1 MVTTGTE
8 TDTPP
13 AGGSAAA
20 DHRLADVDGH
30 VRRVLA
36 DGATAQLLVFV
47 ERDCPTSRGAL
58 TALAGEEA
66 TAAAVTIVSQG
77 RPQAAHDL
85 VRSCR
90 AGALRVL
97 VEPEPHPVSAAFA
110 VRTVPTFL
118 LLDQDGTELARVD
131 GWDRAE
137 VRDLVVR
144 AGGELVADGGLPE
157 LKPGCQSRSTLDA
170 SMQERLA
177 SDDVALGYA
186 GAGAGDGIEDMW
198 GRGWHDG
205 LPVVPPTPARV
216 DDMLDGRDGD
226 EVLGEVGPV
235 MGELTLRRLAA
246 CAVLAGCE
254 PAYLP
259 VVRAAA
265 EAVLDDGFALHG
277 MQNTTHF
284 ASPAVI
290 VSGPYAA
297 AIGMNG
303 GSNALGP
310 GNRANQTI
318 GRAIRLVMSL
328 TGGGTPGGLDQSAL
342 GGPHKLGL
350 CFPEREDASPWEP
363 LRVTL
368 GFDAEATTVSV
379 VGVESPT
386 GVSDHY
392 STDAEGVAI
401 TLAAAMGNAWA
412 PTWYPIGTHTP
423 LVVCPEHART
433 FADAGWSKAD
443 LRRAIFERCRRTAG
457 ELRATGSGELTPFA
471 RFAETDDTEI
481 PKFLSEDEIVVVVAG
496 GDAGR
501 FSAVLPPWVGFGLG
515 STMITREVQL

>member
-1 MVTTGTE
+1 MSSPDTTTTGG
-8 TDTPP
+8 TPATRP
-13 AGGSAAA
+13 DGRPWA
-20 DHRLADVDGH
+20 LADLDGR
-30 VRRVLA
+30 VRDVLPGT
-36 DGATAQLLVFV
+36 DGPRLVVFV

-58 TALAGEEA
+58 AALAGGPA
-66 TAAAVTIVSQG
+66 GRTTVVSQG
-77 RPQAAHDL
+77 RPQAALDL
-85 VRSCR
+85 VRRCG
-90 AGALRVL
+90 AGALGVL
-97 VEPEPHPVSAAFA
+97 VEPEPHPVSAAFD
-110 VRTVPTFL
+110 VRTVPTFVL
-118 LLDQDGTELARVD
+118 VDAAGAELARLD

-137 VRDLVVR
+137 VGDLLAR
-144 AGGELVADGGLPE
+144 AGGELMADGGLPGV
-157 LKPGCQSRSTLDA
+157 KPGCQSRSTLDA
-170 SMQERLA
+170 PTQDQLA
-177 SDDVALGYA
+177 GDDVALGD
-186 GAGAGDGIEDMW
+186 GGDDDGIDEMW
-198 GRGWHDG
+198 ARGWHDG
-205 LPVVPPTPARV
+205 LPVVPPTRERV
-216 DDMLDGRDGD
+216 DAMLDGRDGD

-235 MGELTLRRLAA
+235 MGELTLERLAV

-265 EAVLDDGFALHG
+265 EAILDDGFALHG

-303 GSNALGP
+303 GSNVLGP

-318 GRAIRLVMSL
+318 GRAVRLVMSL

-342 GGPHKLGL
+342 GGPHKIGL

-368 GFDAEATTVSV
+368 GFDADATTVSV
-379 VGVESPT
+379 VGVESPM

-392 STDAEGVAI
+392 SSDAEGVAA

-412 PTWYPIGTHTP
+412 PTWYPVGTHTP

-433 FADAGWSKAD
+433 FAEAGWSKAD
-443 LRRAIFERCRRTAG
+443 LRRSIFERCRRTAG
-457 ELRATGSGELTPFA
+457 DLRAAGTGELTPFA
-471 RFAETDDTEI
+471 VHAETDDTEI
-481 PKFLSEDEIVVVVAG
+481 PKFLSEDEIVIVVAG

-515 STMITREVQL
+515 STMITREVHP